1 MKHQPLLGSA
11 VQYSFLNLS
20 LLANFPYVTI
30 KSPEAYSP
38 GHNHYL
44 LTHAIYVW
52 LTFMLEMERFEH
64 PIKDYILLRYF

>member
-1 MKHQPLLGSA
+1 MSHSL
-11 VQYSFLNLS
+11 FL
-20 LLANFPYVTI
+20 I

-52 LTFMLEMERFEH
+52 LTFMRGVGESNPPNHNWAVPAIMINL
-64 PIKDYILLRYF
+64 PIEAS